1 MIEQSSAEF
10 REFYG
15 WAELS
20 PPDPVVAGSYGTW
33 SLRYHVGTCGIDDRG
48 RIRVAQRSVCD
59 WGQPQTADPCAPNYM
74 SVSTTARARVQAR
87 YEPNGNVRPW
97 ARTIVLDVLDGF
109 LAEGDTVTLVLGDK
123 SEGSPGSMAQTFCEP
138 RSEFKVLVDPFGT
151 GVFIE
156 LDSSTILEITS
167 GPASELECILPSDV
181 AVGERFRASLRVIDR
196 WGNPAD
202 TYDGTI
208 ELADGGLKGVPSRV
222 SFTQAGGGILHID
235 DLWAT
240 AAGIYRLVAKVVGSD
255 LRASSNAL
263 TVSDKMPTYRRFW
276 GDLHGQSSETVG
288 VKTID
293 DYLAFAR
300 DKALVDFCGH
310 QGNCFQITQEVW
322 RCIREAIKRY
332 HEPGRFITFLGYEWS
347 GLTPN
352 GGDRNVYFLGDD
364 GPLHRA
370 GHWLIPDRSDADSDC
385 YPVSKLYERL
395 SGRRDVLITPHVGG
409 RYADLR
415 FHDPSLEP
423 LVEIYS
429 AWGEFEWL
437 LAEALERGYRVG
449 VVCGSDEH
457 KGKPGASRPGNAT
470 FGVRGGLLCVLASEL
485 TREALWEALWA
496 RRCYGTTGER
506 IALEFE
512 AAGTP
517 MGGEL
522 ETSVAPVFRVRVA
535 GTQEI
540 ERIELRRGMECIAT
554 FPKPQD
560 IVRSPCDV
568 RIQWRGARNKGR
580 ERAARW
586 DGSIECA
593 GTSIIGARPYA
604 FDSPAEKLTEVNAH
618 RIAWRSVTTGDSDGV
633 ILTLDPANRGVLRF
647 TTSIASFEIDLQEL
661 QQEPRVYNA
670 GGLGLQVIVER
681 LPRGVSHDVAMDLCD
696 SVLPDGITPYHI
708 MALQV
713 NGAKAWS
720 SPIWIKPSPT

>member
-1 MIEQSSAEF
+1 VIEKSSAQL

-20 PPDPVVAGSYGTW
+20 PSEAVVAGSYGSW
-33 SLRYHVGTCGIDDRG
+33 NLRYHVGTCGIDDRG
-48 RIRVAQRSVCD
+48 RIRVVQRSVCD
-59 WGQPQTADPCAPNYM
+59 WGQPQTEDPRAPNYM
-74 SVSTTARARVQAR
+74 SVSTTAHARVQAR
-87 YEPNGNVRPW
+87 YEANGNVRPW
-97 ARTIVLDVLDGF
+97 ARTIALDIVDGF
-109 LAEGDTVTLVLGDK
+109 LAKGDTVTLVLGDRSK
-123 SEGSPGSMAQTFCEP
+123 GSPGSMAQTFCEP

-151 GVFIE
+151 GVFVE
-156 LDSSTILEITS
+156 LDSSTTLQIVS
-167 GPASELECILPSDV
+167 GVASEMECILPSDV
-181 AVGERFRASLRVIDR
+181 TVGERFRASLRVIDR

-202 TYDGTI
+202 TYTGAI
-208 ELADGGLKGVPSRV
+208 ELTDGGLEDVPGRA
-222 SFTQAGGGILHID
+222 SFTQAGGGVLHID
-235 DLWAT
+235 GLWA
-240 AAGIYRLVAKVVGSD
+240 AASGTYRLVAKAVGSD
-255 LRASSNAL
+255 LRASSNPLA
-263 TVSDKMPTYRRFW
+263 VSSKTPTYHRFW
-276 GDLHGQSSETVG
+276 GDLHGQSGETVG

-310 QGNCFQITQEVW
+310 QGNCFQITQEIW
-322 RCIREAIKRY
+322 RGIREAIKRY

-385 YPVSKLYERL
+385 YPVTELYEKL
-395 SGRRDVLITPHVGG
+395 SGRRDVLIIPHVGG

-437 LAEALERGYRVG
+437 LADALERGYRVG

-457 KGKPGASRPGNAT
+457 KGRPGASRPGSAT
-470 FGVRGGLLCVLASEL
+470 FGVRGGLLCILASEL

-512 AAGTP
+512 AGNTL

-522 ETSVAPVFRVRVA
+522 ETSDIPHFHVRVA

-540 ERIELRRGMECIAT
+540 ERIELRRGMECVAT
-554 FPKPQD
+554 FPDPQD
-560 IVRSPCDV
+560 VVRSPHD
-568 RIQWRGARNKGR
+568 
-580 ERAARW
+580 W
-586 DGSIECA
+586 DGSIECV
-593 GTSIIGARPYA
+593 GTSIADARPYA
-604 FDSPAEKLTEVNAH
+604 FDSPVEKLTEVSAH
-618 RIAWRSVTTGDSDGV
+618 RVAWRSVTTGDSDGV
-633 ILTLDPANRGVLRF
+633 TLTLDPADRGVLRF
-647 TTSIASFEIDLQEL
+647 ATSIVSFKLDLQEL
-661 QQEPRVYNA
+661 QREPRVYHA
-670 GGLGLQVIVER
+670 GGLGQQVVVER
-681 LPRGVSHDVAMDLCD
+681 LPRGVSRDVQVDLCD
-696 SVLPDGITPYHI
+696 TTLPDGMTPYHI
-708 MALQV
+708 MVLQV
-713 NGAKAWS
+713 DGAKAWS
-720 SPIWIKPSPT
+720 SPIWIVPGPA